1 MIGPRR
7 GCRFVETRVPTE
19 RHERGQIFHSIR
31 VRPVSLAPVRH
42 FDVEPMR
49 AGEEPAVIAALA
61 RAFYD
66 DPLFG
71 FFVPNLVKQMKS
83 LIGFMSSGVKD
94 ARPFGD
100 VWAAHADGKVAGA
113 AVWLPPGAYPRGAR
127 RDFKTYLR
135 TMPTFVYSGKRVKRA
150 VALLGAVDKAHKEVH
165 GPHYYLA
172 ILGTDPEFQ
181 RTGAG
186 SAVLAPVLERCDTE
200 GLPAYLETQKE
211 ANIAYYARHRFE
223 LVQKLEVPG
232 CPPVWTL
239 IREPKPA

>member
-1 MIGPRR
+1 
-7 GCRFVETRVPTE
+7 
-19 RHERGQIFHSIR
+19 
-31 VRPVSLAPVRH
+31 VRH
-42 FDVEPMR
+42 FDVDPMR
-49 AGEEPAVIAALA
+49 AGEEPAVIGALA

-71 FFVPNLVKQMKS
+71 FFIPNLLKQMKS
-83 LIGFMSSGVKD
+83 IVAFMSSGVKD
-94 ARPFGD
+94 ARSFGD
-100 VWAAHADGKVAGA
+100 IWVAHADGKVAGA

-135 TMPTFVYSGKRVKRA
+135 TLPTLVHSGKRVGRA
-150 VALLGAVDKAHKEVH
+150 IALLGAVDNAHHELH

-181 RTGAG
+181 RSGAG

-223 LVQKLEVPG
+223 VVQKLEVPG
-232 CPPVWTL
+232 CPPIWTL
-239 IREPKPA
+239 LRGPR

>member
-1 MIGPRR
+1 
-7 GCRFVETRVPTE
+7 
-19 RHERGQIFHSIR
+19 
-31 VRPVSLAPVRH
+31 VRH

-61 RAFYD
+61 RAFHD

-113 AVWLPPGAYPRGAR
+113 RYGSRPAPIREARAAISRPTSGRCRRSCTAASASGAR
-127 RDFKTYLR
+127 SPCSARSTRLTR
-135 TMPTFVYSGKRVKRA
+135 RCA
-150 VALLGAVDKAHKEVH
+150 

>member
-1 MIGPRR
+1 M
-7 GCRFVETRVPTE
+7 
-19 RHERGQIFHSIR
+19 
-31 VRPVSLAPVRH
+31 RH
-42 FDVEPMR
+42 FDVDHMR

-71 FFVPNLVKQMKS
+71 FFVPNLLKQMKS
-83 LIGFMSSGVKD
+83 LMSFMSSGVKD

-100 VWAAHADGKVAGA
+100 VWVAHADGKVAGA

-127 RDFKTYLR
+127 RDLMTYVR
-135 TMPTFVYSGKRVKRA
+135 TMPTLVYSGKRIGRA
-150 VALLGAVDKAHKEVH
+150 VALLGAVDKAHHELH

-211 ANIAYYARHRFE
+211 ANIAYYARHRFN
-223 LVQKLEVPG
+223 LVQKLEVAG

-239 IREPKPA
+239 LREPR

>member
-1 MIGPRR
+1 
-7 GCRFVETRVPTE
+7 
-19 RHERGQIFHSIR
+19 
-31 VRPVSLAPVRH
+31 VRQ
-42 FDVEPMR
+42 FDVDR
-49 AGEEPAVIAALA
+49 LRTGEEPAVIAALA

-71 FFVPNLVKQMKS
+71 FFVPNLLKQMKS
-83 LIGFMSSGVKD
+83 LVAFMNSGVKD
-94 ARPFGD
+94 ARAFGD
-100 VWAAHADGKVAGA
+100 VWVAHSNGKVASA

-127 RDFKTYLR
+127 RDLMTYVR
-135 TMPTFVYSGKRVKRA
+135 TLPTFVHSGKRFGRA
-150 VALLGAVDKAHKEVH
+150 VALLGVVDKAHHDVAR
-165 GPHYYLA
+165 PHYYLA
-172 ILGTDPEFQ
+172 LLGTDPEFQ

-223 LVQKLEVPG
+223 LVQKIELPG

-239 IREPKPA
+239 LRQPR